1 MKTSYPIANDGS
13 QQTGSLFFIDI
24 KYVPTEVRDRWRQQ
38 LQNNQKNA
46 SFVSC
51 TVLGLIKGTR
61 LYECEFEGVPLKFKL
76 SSKALATVRTSGLR
90 RTVNIAKQ
98 TCSDEESSVIE
109 DEADIPDGND
119 GSGEVAD
126 DWHGEFWSTDTGAA
140 RSMAT
145 LRLPTLVRTRNK
157 RFFIQACFMYLVVIC
172 IAS

>member
-13 QQTGSLFFIDI
+13 QQNRCPVSVDI

-38 LQNNQKNA
+38 LPNNQKNA
-46 SFVSC
+46 KVVSC
-51 TVLGLIKGTR
+51 KVLGLIKGTR
-61 LYECEFEGVPLKFKL
+61 SYECEVEGVHLKL
-76 SSKALATVRTSGLR
+76 SSKALATARTSGLR
-90 RTVNIAKQ
+90 RIVNIAKQ
-98 TCSDEESSVIE
+98 TCSDEESNFIE
-109 DEADIPDGND
+109 DETDVPDGND

-140 RSMAT
+140 RSTAT

-157 RFFIQACFMYLVVIC
+157 QFFIQACFMYLVVIC